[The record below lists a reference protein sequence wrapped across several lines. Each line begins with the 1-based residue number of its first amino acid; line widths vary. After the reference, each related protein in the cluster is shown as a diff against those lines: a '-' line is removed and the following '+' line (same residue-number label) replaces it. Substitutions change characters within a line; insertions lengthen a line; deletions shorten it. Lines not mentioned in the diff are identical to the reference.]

1 MMTTMA
7 DPQSVNELIARFN
20 AAVVNTRLYSEA
32 HPQVGRQLSAL
43 HGHLRQVLEHRQELT
58 MLCIGDELV
67 ANQTA
72 LASRSPHISQFLK
85 ILKDKGVER
94 ISFSQGLSADH
105 LQTLVR
111 DLASENAPLRS
122 STFINLGKVKVS
134 DSEAVGGVLTHE
146 EISDEMAEELQQLVS
161 VRDLRLDELKL
172 LYQQMRGYRKV
183 DVRGV
188 DDMIM
193 GFIRGFSKGLS
204 PMRLLANI
212 KTADEYTFTH
222 VVNVCLLTMAL
233 AESVGF
239 QGRQLYD
246 IGIASVLHD
255 VGKQFIPDE
264 IINKPGKL
272 TPQERAV
279 IETHSIKGA
288 RYIMTLEG
296 MPKLAV
302 LGALEHHIRYD
313 GTGYPALGNSW
324 KPNIVS
330 QIIAIADVFDAM
342 RSRRP
347 YQGPKPQELILKIL
361 GEEKGT
367 TFNPLLVDNFI
378 KLIHA

>member
-1 MMTTMA
+1 
-7 DPQSVNELIARFN
+7 
-20 AAVVNTRLYSEA
+20 
-32 HPQVGRQLSAL
+32 
-43 HGHLRQVLEHRQELT
+43 
-58 MLCIGDELV
+58 
-67 ANQTA
+67 
-72 LASRSPHISQFLK
+72 
-85 ILKDKGVER
+85 
-94 ISFSQGLSADH
+94 
-105 LQTLVR
+105 
-111 DLASENAPLRS
+111 
-122 STFINLGKVKVS
+122 
-134 DSEAVGGVLTHE
+134 
-146 EISDEMAEELQQLVS
+146 MAEELQQLVS